1 MIVGIWWKFVLD
13 FLNFGFRKFH
23 WKFCEFR
30 SLKFCETE
38 RFLNLGLLK
47 SVEIDKLL
55 NLKSLKL
62 KEETFSY
69 RYKKFRCTCIIDLHI
84 RYNFYKILIFWFIRC
99 SVNLYRLITQ
109 WYITKQF
116 IAQFIKYRYYTPS
129 PLNQV
134 EKYTVICNSF
144 YSIPIELAWIMTLY
158 FILRRHRR
166 CSKEKNTFQ
175 QILKQ
180 TDYHRFFCLVI
191 FGIT

>member
-116 IAQFIKYRYYTPS
+116 IAQFIKS
-129 PLNQV
+129 IL
-134 EKYTVICNSF
+134 YTVPFKSSRKIHSN
-144 YSIPIELAWIMTLY
+144 LQ
-158 FILRRHRR
+158 FIL
-166 CSKEKNTFQ
+166 FD
-175 QILKQ
+175 
-180 TDYHRFFCLVI
+180 TDRISLNYDFVFYLEASSTVFKKKKIPSNRYSNKPTIIDSSV
-191 FGIT
+191 